1 MNYQSLNNSTI
12 STIITKECRF
22 CYSYT
27 PHIPNEKSCNTV
39 PSFNTITI
47 SSVIN
52 NSTRTSE
59 RSLLLASQNQMYQA
73 NYETA
78 VNSTIQYTNNNST
91 NISNMIYAQLL
102 QVRQNRYQPYQP
114 YIPPFIPSSVIEL
127 QMNTVNVGVPHSF
140 FTIADCKGSQSVT
153 TTDVFIE

>member
-1 MNYQSLNNSTI
+1 MDYKSLHNT
-12 STIITKECRF
+12 TKECRF
-22 CYSYT
+22 CYSYKQ
-27 PHIPNEKSCNTV
+27 HIPNETCCNTLTSCNTI
-39 PSFNTITI
+39 SSL

-59 RSLLLASQNQMYQA
+59 RSLLLASQNQMYQE

-91 NISNMIYAQLL
+91 NISNLIYAQLL

-114 YIPPFIPSSVIEL
+114 YIPPIMPQNVIDL
-127 QMNTVNVGVPHSF
+127 QMRTVNVGVPHSF

-153 TTDVFIE
+153 TSDVFIE

>member
-1 MNYQSLNNSTI
+1 MNYQSLNSTI
-12 STIITKECRF
+12 KECRP

-27 PHIPNEKSCNTV
+27 PHIPNEKSCNIL
-39 PSFNTITI
+39 PSCNTITI

-78 VNSTIQYTNNNST
+78 VNSTIQYTNSNSA

-114 YIPPFIPSSVIEL
+114 YIPPFIPQNVIDL
-127 QMNTVNVGVPHSF
+127 QMRSVNVGVPHSF

-153 TTDVFIE
+153 TSDVFIE